1 MAGIE
6 QKLEFIAL
14 SVNSVEV
21 RKSTTWQLKLM
32 NH

>member
-14 SVNSVEV
+14 SVNSIEV
-21 RKSTTWQLKLM
+21 RKVLHHMATYES
-32 NH
+32 